1 MDFFHKIRYTVRYGN
16 RKICVMQNMGV
27 IMSKK
32 TKKVL
37 KSLGMV
43 TQIGISML
51 TPIAISGFIGYEI
64 DKYLHTQYAFLGML
78 VLGIGAAFRSVY
90 MITKPFYASDM
101 KAEHERLQYMEDLKS
116 GKESDE

>member
-1 MDFFHKIRYTVRYGN
+1 MDFFQKMGYTVSCGHFRGEPA
-16 RKICVMQNMGV
+16 
-27 IMSKK
+27 MSKK
-32 TKKVL
+32 SKKIL
-37 KSLGMV
+37 KSFSMV

-90 MITKPFYASDM
+90 MITKPFYAPDM
-101 KAEHERLQYMEDLKS
+101 KKEHERLQYMEDLKN
-116 GKESDE
+116 GKNSDE